1 MLSVFRKIGQT
12 GLVANVRYAISPHKR
27 RKLVGVMPTHLF
39 DRHVHLMTEAETAA
53 HFGSFELAENSMVLA
68 SSDHEVERV
77 VDLT

>member
-1 MLSVFRKIGQT
+1 
-12 GLVANVRYAISPHKR
+12 
-27 RKLVGVMPTHLF
+27 MPTHLF

-68 SSDHEVERV
+68 SSDHEIECV